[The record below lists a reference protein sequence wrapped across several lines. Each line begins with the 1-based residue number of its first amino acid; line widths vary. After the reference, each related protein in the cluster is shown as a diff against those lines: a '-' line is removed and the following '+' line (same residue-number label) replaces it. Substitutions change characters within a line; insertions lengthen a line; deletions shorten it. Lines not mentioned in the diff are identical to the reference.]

1 MNNFRVL
8 TKDFSANE
16 SAVIDIRSLG
26 LINRFGTLI
35 FENQTGKAAQFS
47 WQRDETPYGEKRTGY
62 FKEIM
67 NDLGVKVS
75 HYKGF
80 ITVTNGG
87 GSQHLEVELQV

>member
-1 MNNFRVL
+1 MTNFRVL

-26 LINRFGTLI
+26 FINRFGTLI
-35 FENQTGKAAQFS
+35 FENQTGKTARFF
-47 WQRDETPYGEKRTGY
+47 WQRDETPDSEKRTGY

-75 HYKGF
+75 HYEGF

-87 GSQHLEVELQV
+87 GNQHLEVELEV